1 MLTSRV
7 RATDCAEEIT
17 TVYVVS
23 QSSEGKDI
31 ATIPA
36 FFKAGHM
43 TPFIGFLIS
52 IVVSFVLGMVL
63 TMIVGFKEDNK

>member
-1 MLTSRV
+1 MP
-7 RATDCAEEIT
+7 
-17 TVYVVS
+17 
-23 QSSEGKDI
+23 GI